1 MLFRSGKRHSV
12 YGDSYEAVRQLM
24 NEMLAEISKGA
35 YIEPSK
41 ETVGAWMRDWLE
53 VYALPTVKQST
64 YISYEA
70 YVRLHI
76 DPELGGIKLTALS
89 MEQLQRFF
97 NQKSAGTKKVR
108 GLSPKTIRNIYNM
121 FHMALDQAVI
131 NRKLVR
137 NPLLGIKLPKIPERE
152 KRVLSPDEQ
161 SNLQATVHKSDDL
174 HAFGIVFA
182 VNTGVRLGELLGLQ
196 WKDVDYNKHTVKI
209 RRTLGRLQKVDEKGQ
224 LIKKEKGVQSTEIV
238 IRSPKSALSQREL
251 PLFPELWQ
259 GLMEYKAKQDKI
271 KEEFSDLYDDQD
283 FIFCTALGKYNDPKV
298 YEELFKKQVRKAG
311 IAEINF
317 HALRHTFATRAL
329 EAGMDI
335 KVLSSILGHA
345 QASTTLNLYGSV
357 LTEHKKKS
365 MEKMSGFYAGAAKDF
380 DTNHAQRL

>member
-1 MLFRSGKRHSV
+1 MGKKKANGEGSISKRADGRYMGRYSANGKRHSV

-121 FHMALDQAVI
+121 SHSALDQAVI
-131 NRKLVR
+131 NSKLVR
-137 NPLLGIKLPKIPERE
+137 NPLLGIMLLKIPERP
-152 KRVLSPDEQ
+152 KRALSPDEQ
-161 SNLQATVHKSDDL
+161 INLQATV
-174 HAFGIVFA
+174 
-182 VNTGVRLGELLGLQ
+182 
-196 WKDVDYNKHTVKI
+196 
-209 RRTLGRLQKVDEKGQ
+209 
-224 LIKKEKGVQSTEIV
+224 
-238 IRSPKSALSQREL
+238 
-251 PLFPELWQ
+251 
-259 GLMEYKAKQDKI
+259 
-271 KEEFSDLYDDQD
+271 
-283 FIFCTALGKYNDPKV
+283 
-298 YEELFKKQVRKAG
+298 
-311 IAEINF
+311 
-317 HALRHTFATRAL
+317 
-329 EAGMDI
+329 
-335 KVLSSILGHA
+335 
-345 QASTTLNLYGSV
+345 
-357 LTEHKKKS
+357 
-365 MEKMSGFYAGAAKDF
+365 
-380 DTNHAQRL
+380 